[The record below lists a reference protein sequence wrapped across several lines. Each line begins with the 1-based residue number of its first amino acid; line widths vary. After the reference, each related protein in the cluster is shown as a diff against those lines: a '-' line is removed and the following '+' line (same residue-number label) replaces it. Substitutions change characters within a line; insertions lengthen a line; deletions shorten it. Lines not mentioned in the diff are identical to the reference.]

1 MKIIPVIDILNSI
14 AVHGKKGNRENYL
27 PLKSILSNS
36 INPIELANT
45 FEELGFNDLY
55 LADLDSILGHS
66 TNFRIF
72 DQIGKNSN
80 LDLMIDAGISDL
92 IKAQKVLETN
102 VSQIIIGSETLKN
115 LDFVKQSID
124 KFGQEKIVISVDYK
138 KGKVVSASK
147 SINSLDVISFV
158 NQIAGLGVKK
168 IILLD
173 LGQVGTQ
180 YGVDINQ
187 IERTLEISKMEIL
200 VGGGIKGIK
209 EIEYLREIGI
219 SGALIATVLHNGD
232 VTVDELISTGFL

>member
-14 AVHGKKGNRENYL
+14 AVHGKKGNREHYL
-27 PLKSILSNS
+27 PLKSILSKS

-55 LADLDSILGHS
+55 LADLDSILGNS
-66 TNFRIF
+66 TNFGIF

-102 VSQIIIGSETLKN
+102 VPQIIIGSETLKN
-115 LDFVKQSID
+115 LDFVKQSIA

-147 SINSLDVISFV
+147 SINSIDVISFV
-158 NQIAGLGVKK
+158 HQVVGLGVKK

-180 YGVDINQ
+180 LGVDINQ
-187 IERTLEISKMEIL
+187 IEKTLEISKIEIL
-200 VGGGIKGIK
+200 VAGGIKDIK
-209 EIEYLREIGI
+209 EIEHLREIGI

-232 VTVDELISTGFL
+232 VTVEELLATGFL